1 MKSLPEFDFAPVP
14 EMEPVAFG
22 RGWWRYSEARTA
34 EREERYRESARGL
47 GRVAQIVQNVAR
59 RVVYGRRCW
68 KPARIS
74 AKTYMVE
81 DSA

>member
-1 MKSLPEFDFAPVP
+1 MKPFPEI
-14 EMEPVAFG
+14 EPVAFG

-47 GRVAQIVQNVAR
+47 GRVAQIAQNIAR
-59 RVVYGRRCW
+59 RVVYGRRRW
-68 KPARIS
+68 KPSRIS